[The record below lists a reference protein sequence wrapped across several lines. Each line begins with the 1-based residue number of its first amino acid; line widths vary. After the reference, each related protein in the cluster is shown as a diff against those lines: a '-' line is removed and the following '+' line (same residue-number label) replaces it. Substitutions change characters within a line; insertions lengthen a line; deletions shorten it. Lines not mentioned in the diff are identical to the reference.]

1 VVYLVRYGIV
11 LCKAKNEEEAKKWL
25 IRSVNLYPYNWGAWQ
40 ELGLMLETVDDVGS
54 TLMS

>member
-1 VVYLVRYGIV
+1 V

-40 ELGLMLETVDDVGS
+40 ELGLMLETVEDVC
-54 TLMS
+54 